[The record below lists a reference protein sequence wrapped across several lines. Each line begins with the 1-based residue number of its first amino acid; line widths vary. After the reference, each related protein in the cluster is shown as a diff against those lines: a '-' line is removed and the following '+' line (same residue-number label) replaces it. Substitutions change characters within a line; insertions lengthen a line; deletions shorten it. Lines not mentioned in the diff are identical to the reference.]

1 MTRKLL
7 YTFLSLL
14 FVVGIEAKDIISF
27 SGKIIDKK
35 TKEPM
40 PFVNMGVLGTYLG
53 AATNIDGLYE
63 LKIPSKYKGR
73 EIQISSVGY
82 KTIKMAI
89 DSIANNSEVNFEM
102 ESTIFNIDEVE
113 VTAKSRLQYTRVK
126 KAIVNI
132 KDNYLQMPYNYD
144 MYYRE
149 ELLRNEKVERLRESA
164 VRLYDD
170 KGYERGNAF
179 QVFKERGY
187 EFLEVRKNFENETLA
202 DGSTHLDELLE
213 MDIVRV
219 RGNVLN
225 LDKIDEYELNLEG
238 ETEFEGDKV
247 WIIAYR
253 HPNPSLATTG
263 DYYVSKYSGK
273 LYIIQKNY
281 AIVRN
286 VSEIVATNYSPQG
299 RSFYVAEKRQK
310 QRPKSIAYTA
320 TTNYKSHLGYYY
332 LSNISLER
340 KHIWADKISGDEI
353 KEQLNAELLVTEVN
367 TFNPKPIER
376 RAYYENKPYD
386 AKFWEHYNIIRD
398 RQ

>member
-1 MTRKLL
+1 MRRFL
-7 YTFLSLL
+7 YTFLSL
-14 FVVGIEAKDIISF
+14 FVFVGIQAQGIISF

-53 AATNIDGLYE
+53 TATNIDGLYE
-63 LKIPSKYKGR
+63 LKIPVKYKGR

-82 KTIKMAI
+82 KTIKI
-89 DSIANNSEVNFEM
+89 GVDSIVNKSEINFEM
-102 ESTIFNIDEVE
+102 ESTIFAIDEVE
-113 VTAKSRLQYTRVK
+113 VTTKSRLQYTRVK
-126 KAIVNI
+126 KSIVNI
-132 KDNYLQMPYNYD
+132 KDNYLQTPYNYD

-149 ELLRNEKVERLRESA
+149 ELFQNGKVERLRESA
-164 VRLYDD
+164 VRLYDN

-225 LDKIDEYELNLEG
+225 LDKIDEYELELEG

-247 WIIAYR
+247 WIIAYK
-253 HPNPSLATTG
+253 HPNPNLATTG

-273 LYIIQKNY
+273 LYITQKNY

-286 VSEIVATNYSPQG
+286 VSEIVATNYSKQG

-310 QRPKSIAYTA
+310 QSPKSITYTA

-332 LSNISLER
+332 LSNISLVR
-340 KHIWADKISGDEI
+340 KHIWIDKISRKETQ
-353 KEQLNAELLVTEVN
+353 EQLNAELLVTEVN
-367 TFNPKPIER
+367 TFSPKVIER
-376 RAYYENKPYD
+376 RAYYENKPYN
-386 AKFWEHYNIIRD
+386 APFWESYNIIRD
-398 RQ
+398 RE